1 MWNHFFNYFGLD
13 DSFTITKE
21 VIVDHG
27 GSVLRNSDGVSVN
40 IQPVGRVAV
49 DPIPVDQDFK
59 EYLLRTSV
67 VILSPFDDFGISVM
81 NSVYYD
87 GDKMPITETATFR
100 L

>member
-1 MWNHFFNYFGLD
+1 
-13 DSFTITKE
+13 
-21 VIVDHG
+21 
-27 GSVLRNSDGVSVN
+27 VSVN